1 MSADKA
7 VFHAK
12 LLDCLV
18 DRSLDASGICD
29 DASVLYDIL
38 EVFKVFDIIFY
49 RSTEKNIVAAA
60 ITVIFLFQYAVN
72 GTAVQCGSQSFLVF
86 CICEDV
92 VIWMKLADR
101 FCNRSSDQAKPD
113 KTDGFHDVCIL
124 SESIYRQNYVL
135 ILKDTMKNV
144 K

>member
-92 VIWMKLADR
+92 VIRMKLADR
-101 FCNRSSDQAKPD
+101 FCNLVSLINSYSVFPACSLKRRRRVLSLISAISQSSL
-113 KTDGFHDVCIL
+113 V
-124 SESIYRQNYVL
+124 V
-135 ILKDTMKNV
+135 
-144 K
+144 